1 MSPSWFRVPSEI
13 DGEDADDSDP
23 GLEVEEILAIAAGGD
38 VKVPG
43 YPVWLDICPS
53 AALWNHE
60 PTKVTGRT
68 SLRCLMGFMRPAKAQ
83 RRCLQPMEWKRARDS
98 SMAGTPWWRRL
109 IIARA
114 SHDGDQLS

>member
-60 PTKVTGRT
+60 PTKVTVRT
-68 SLRCLMGFMRPAKAQ
+68 SLRCFDGLYA
-83 RRCLQPMEWKRARDS
+83 
-98 SMAGTPWWRRL
+98 AG
-109 IIARA
+109 
-114 SHDGDQLS
+114 